1 MIQQLAIGAVLITAT
16 VMVHGVATRSA
27 IHFAVRLHTRS
38 PMMPGAWKITWL
50 TAMFVMTMFLA
61 AMLEA
66 LIWAWTY
73 IAVGAFDGL
82 ESAFYFSLVAFS
94 TLGFGDIVLDPSW
107 RVLSAVEATNGIIL
121 FGWTTAL
128 IFWFLQ
134 RLVGASRLMDGLAA
148 GVNRVLSRP
157 D

>member
-1 MIQQLAIGAVLITAT
+1 MIQQLAIGTVLIITTVLVHALAT
-16 VMVHGVATRSA
+16 H
-27 IHFAVRLHTRS
+27 AVIRFTVRIHTRS
-38 PMMPGAWKITWL
+38 HVVPGVWRITWL
-50 TAMFVMTMFLA
+50 TAAFVFTMFLA

-82 ESAFYFSLVAFS
+82 EPAFYFSIVAFS
-94 TLGFGDIVLDPSW
+94 TLGFGDVVLDPSW
-107 RVLSAVEATNGIIL
+107 RVLSAVEAANGIMM

-128 IFWFLQ
+128 VFWLMQ
-134 RLVGASRLMDGLAA
+134 RLVRASRLLDGLPA
-148 GVNRVLSRP
+148 GMSDVSSEP

>member
-1 MIQQLAIGAVLITAT
+1 MIQQLAIGAVLIIAT
-16 VMVHGVATRSA
+16 VMIHALATRAA
-27 IHFAVRLHTRS
+27 IHFAARIHNRGHGLL
-38 PMMPGAWKITWL
+38 GAWRVTWL
-50 TAMFVMTMFLA
+50 TAAFVLTMFLA

-82 ESAFYFSLVAFS
+82 ESAFYFSLVVFT
-94 TLGFGDIVLDPSW
+94 TLGFGDVVLDPSW
-107 RVLSAVEATNGIIL
+107 RVLSAVEATNGIMM

-128 IFWFLQ
+128 IIWFMQ
-134 RLVGASRLMDGLAA
+134 RLVRTSRLLDGLAA
-148 GVNRVLSRP
+148 GVNDVSSWP

>member
-1 MIQQLAIGAVLITAT
+1 MIQQLAIGAMLIVVT
-16 VMVHGVATRSA
+16 VMVHALATRA
-27 IHFAVRLHTRS
+27 ALHFTVRIHTRS
-38 PMMPGAWKITWL
+38 QVRPGAWRVTLL
-50 TAMFVMTMFLA
+50 TAAFVMTMFLA

-73 IAVGAFDGL
+73 IAVGAFDGM

-94 TLGFGDIVLDPSW
+94 TLGFGDVVLDPSW
-107 RVLSAVEATNGIIL
+107 RVLSAVEATNGIMM

-128 IFWFLQ
+128 IFWFMQ
-134 RLVGASRLMDGLAA
+134 RLVGASRLLDGLAA
-148 GVNRVLSRP
+148 SVSDVSSGP